1 MKGLTRM
8 ARQSCLDDP
17 AAAVVADTSV
27 VINLNASGYAPA
39 ILEALPNSFLVVSEV
54 ERELREDRQTGR
66 NDAVALAQWVDSG
79 RAEVVRLGERGMER
93 FYDLVSGAAARTLD
107 DGEAATIAHALE
119 TEPPAV
125 PLIDERKANRICAE
139 RFAALVTGSTVD
151 LLAQGDVR
159 TALGPER
166 LAEAVFDALRHGRM
180 RVLPRHLE
188 WVVDLMGPERAR
200 QCKSLPRSVRSG

>member
-17 AAAVVADTSV
+17 TVPVVADTSV

-93 FYDLVSGAAARTLD
+93 FYDLVSGAAAQTLD

-119 TEPPAV
+119 TEPPAI

-166 LAEAVFDALRHGRM
+166 LAEAVFNALRHGRM

>member
-8 ARQSCLDDP
+8 ARQSCLDDLTVP
-17 AAAVVADTSV
+17 VVADTSI

-39 ILEALPNSFLVVSEV
+39 ILEALPNRFLVVSEV
-54 ERELREDRQTGR
+54 EREFPEDRQTGR
-66 NDAVALAQWVDSG
+66 TDAVALAQWVASG
-79 RAEVVRLGERGMER
+79 QAEVVRLGERGMER
-93 FYDLVSGAAARTLD
+93 FHDLVSGSAARTLD
-107 DGEAATIAHALE
+107 DGEAATIAYALE
-119 TEPPAV
+119 TEPPAI

-151 LLAQGDVR
+151 LLAQDDVR
-159 TALGPER
+159 AALGPER
-166 LAEAVFDALRHGRM
+166 LAEAVFNALRHGRM
-180 RVLPRHLE
+180 RVLPRHLQ

>member
-17 AAAVVADTSV
+17 TVPVVADTSV
-27 VINLNASGYAPA
+27 VINLNASGYAPT

-79 RAEVVRLGERGMER
+79 RAEVVRIGERGMEC
-93 FYDLVSGAAARTLD
+93 FYDLVSGAAAQTLD

-166 LAEAVFDALRHGRM
+166 LAEAIFNALRHGRM

-188 WVVDLMGPERAR
+188 WVLDLMGPERAR

>member
-17 AAAVVADTSV
+17 TVPVVADTSV

-66 NDAVALAQWVDSG
+66 NDAVALAQWVVSG
-79 RAEVVRLGERGMER
+79 RAEVVRLGERGMEC
-93 FYDLVSGAAARTLD
+93 FYDLVSGSAARTLD

-125 PLIDERKANRICAE
+125 PLIDERKANRICVE

-188 WVVDLMGPERAR
+188 WVVDIIGPKRAR

>member
-17 AAAVVADTSV
+17 TVAVVADTSIL
-27 VINLNASGYAPA
+27 INLNASGYAPA
-39 ILEALPNSFLVVSEV
+39 ILEALPNRFLVVSEV
-54 ERELREDRQTGR
+54 ERELPEDRQTGR
-66 NDAVALAQWVDSG
+66 NDAVALARWVDSG
-79 RAEVVRLGERGMER
+79 HAAIVHLKERGMER
-93 FYDLVSGAAARTLD
+93 FYDLVSGPTARTLD
-107 DGEAATIAHALE
+107 DGEAATIAYALE

-151 LLAQGDVR
+151 LLAQDDVR
-159 TALGPER
+159 AALGRER
-166 LAEAVFDALRHGRM
+166 LAEAVFNALRHGRM
-180 RVLPRHLE
+180 RVLPRHLK
-188 WVVDLMGPERAR
+188 WVVDLMGPEQVR